1 MLRRG
6 FMIFLL
12 LISCIIET
20 NEVIASTNQG
30 VTLLQ
35 AYQIGLEEA
44 RKWDSQANLTLITSV
59 GDTGSTPPSTLG
71 NDGRREV
78 WNLLFGNG
86 QKNETMIINIKNGK
100 IAIKRIVKDNIQ
112 NFEIIPQSELIL
124 DSTNMVK
131 IAIKYDVRPGE
142 GWAKGYHFIVS
153 KDHRAL
159 FFGVVGQNKYGNI
172 TRLYMDKTGKIL
184 GSVTKN
190 ERMK

>member
-1 MLRRG
+1 
-6 FMIFLL
+6 MIFLL

-142 GWAKGYHFIVS
+142 GWAKGYHFIVR
-153 KDHRAL
+153 KDHQAL